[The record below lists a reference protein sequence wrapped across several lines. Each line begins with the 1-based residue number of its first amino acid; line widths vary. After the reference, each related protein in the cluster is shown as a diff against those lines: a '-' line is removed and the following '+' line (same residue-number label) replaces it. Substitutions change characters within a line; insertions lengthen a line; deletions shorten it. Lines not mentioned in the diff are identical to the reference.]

1 MFAFLF
7 TNNSFAQNASSGRE
21 STAVKGKLDAT
32 IDGVAFY
39 HTITKCNGANTVFL
53 KFDNKNNYPVKATWR
68 EVFTTQMESKKEGFA
83 GQKEFIIPKG
93 VTMPTGCTDNNNKKN
108 VILSSE
114 VDPTYIAEIMD
125 FDLKNIVIA
134 KAK

>member
-1 MFAFLF
+1 
-7 TNNSFAQNASSGRE
+7 
-21 STAVKGKLDAT
+21 
-32 IDGVAFY
+32 
-39 HTITKCNGANTVFL
+39 
-53 KFDNKNNYPVKATWR
+53 
-68 EVFTTQMESKKEGFA
+68 MESKKEGFA

-114 VDPTYIAEIMD
+114 VDPTYIAKIMD
-125 FDLKNIVIA
+125 LDLKNIVIA